1 MTIERPMFPPRG
13 EKSALRVV
21 GGVDFDPAA
30 PQKTKLPE
38 KNRLEDDPPALIQG
52 DDDAAYLS
60 TLFSQTYWTLP
71 FVKLPAEKCESWGEF
86 WKCAVMWNDEPTD
99 DQHADFWRG
108 RRYAFLAIE
117 AIQKDKTC
125 GRQLEIT
132 VERMIEGAFRRRG
145 PSGELCRK
153 LSVAEQ
159 GFIDFLRVVITRPDY
174 FRETAERGG
183 WQ

>member
-1 MTIERPMFPPRG
+1 MTIERPMFPPRA

-30 PQKTKLPE
+30 PQTKLPE
-38 KNRLEDDPPALIQG
+38 KNRPEDSPTAFKS
-52 DDDAAYLS
+52 DDAAYLS

-99 DQHADFWRG
+99 DKHADFSRG

-117 AIQKDKTC
+117 AIRKDKTC

-132 VERMIEGAFRRRG
+132 VDTMIEGAFRRRG
-145 PSGELCRK
+145 PSGKLCRN

-159 GFIDFLRVVITRPDY
+159 GFIDFLCLAITRPDY

>member
-1 MTIERPMFPPRG
+1 MTIERPMFPPRA

-30 PQKTKLPE
+30 PQTKLPE
-38 KNRLEDDPPALIQG
+38 KNRPEDSPLAFRG
-52 DDDAAYLS
+52 DADAAYLR
-60 TLFSQTYWTLP
+60 TLFSETYWTLP
-71 FVKLPAEKCESWGEF
+71 FVTMPAEQCGSWPEF
-86 WKCAVMWNDEPTD
+86 WQQFVMWNDEPTD
-99 DQHADFWRG
+99 DRHADFLRG

-117 AIQKDKTC
+117 AIRKDKTC

-145 PSGELCRK
+145 PSGKLCRN
-153 LSVAEQ
+153 LSVAEK
-159 GFIDFLRVVITRPDY
+159 GFIDFLCLAITRPDY
-174 FRETAERGG
+174 FREKAKREG

>member
-1 MTIERPMFPPRG
+1 MTIERPMFPPRA

-30 PQKTKLPE
+30 PRPE
-38 KNRLEDDPPALIQG
+38 FSQEDRPALIQG
-52 DDDAAYLS
+52 DNAGACLG
-60 TLFSQTYWTLP
+60 TLFSETYWTLP
-71 FVKLPAEKCESWGEF
+71 FVTMPAGECGSWGEF
-86 WKCAVMWNDEPTD
+86 WKRAVMWNDEPTD

-117 AIQKDKTC
+117 AIRKDKTC

-145 PSGELCRK
+145 PSGKLCRN
-153 LSVAEQ
+153 LSVAEK
-159 GFIDFLRVVITRPDY
+159 GFIDFLCLAITRPDY
-174 FRETAERGG
+174 FREKAKREG